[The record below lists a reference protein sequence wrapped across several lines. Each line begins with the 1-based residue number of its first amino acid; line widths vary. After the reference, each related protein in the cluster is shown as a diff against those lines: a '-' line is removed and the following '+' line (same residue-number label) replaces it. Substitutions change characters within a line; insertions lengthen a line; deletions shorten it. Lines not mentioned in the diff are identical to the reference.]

1 LGELK
6 NGELGAARGCAPQR
20 QAYMMMSRV
29 RRSLLFPMLASLVVA
44 ACDPGLTLEPV
55 GWTPTGNLQ
64 WEAESDGV
72 HFVVSSLGG
81 LVGSEYESFELTVQN
96 RTSAQFVVD
105 EALLETNG
113 KIYKAETPREITEK
127 WPSVSPGATEQ
138 ISLLWSL
145 DGPLDEVFDETAAL
159 RVAFHL
165 DGTEHDIRIDFR
177 RRD

>member
-1 LGELK
+1 MRHE
-6 NGELGAARGCAPQR
+6 ARSAHLER
-20 QAYMMMSRV
+20 QAEIMMSRV
-29 RRSLLFPMLASLVVA
+29 RRFLVFPILASLVVT
-44 ACDPGLTLEPV
+44 ACEPGLTLEPV
-55 GWTPTGNLQ
+55 GWTPAGNLQ

-72 HFVVSSLGG
+72 RFVVSSMGG
-81 LVGSEYESFELTVQN
+81 FVGSEYESFELTVQN

>member
-1 LGELK
+1 
-6 NGELGAARGCAPQR
+6 
-20 QAYMMMSRV
+20 MMMSRV
-29 RRSLLFPMLASLVVA
+29 GRSLVFPVLASLVVT
-44 ACDPGLTLEPV
+44 ACGPGLTFEPV
-55 GWTPTGNLQ
+55 GWRPVENLQ

-72 HFVVSSLGG
+72 RFVVSSLDG
-81 LVGSEYESFELTVQN
+81 LVGSAYESFEFTVEN
-96 RTSAQFVVD
+96 RTSSQFVVD

-113 KIYKAETPREITEK
+113 KVYKAETPREITEK

-145 DGPLDEVFDETAAL
+145 DGPRDEVFDERPAL

-165 DGTEHDIRIDFR
+165 DATEHDVRIEFR

>member
-1 LGELK
+1 VRHE
-6 NGELGAARGCAPQR
+6 ARSAHLER
-20 QAYMMMSRV
+20 QAEIMMSRV
-29 RRSLLFPMLASLVVA
+29 RRSLLFPILASLVVT
-44 ACDPGLTLEPV
+44 ACEPGLRLEPV
-55 GWTPTGNLQ
+55 GWTPAGNLQ

-72 HFVVSSLGG
+72 RFVVSSMGG
-81 LVGSEYESFELTVQN
+81 LVGSEYGSFELTVQN
-96 RTSAQFVVD
+96 RTSSQFVVD

-113 KIYKAETPREITEK
+113 KIYKAETPREVTEK

-145 DGPLDEVFDETAAL
+145 DGPLDEVFDERAAL

>member
-1 LGELK
+1 
-6 NGELGAARGCAPQR
+6 
-20 QAYMMMSRV
+20 MTMSRV
-29 RRSLLFPMLASLVVA
+29 GRSLLFPVLASLVVA
-44 ACDPGLTLEPV
+44 GCGPGLTFEPV
-55 GWTPTGNLQ
+55 GWRPAGNLQ

-72 HFVVSSLGG
+72 RFVVSSLGG
-81 LVGSEYESFELTVQN
+81 LVGSAYESFEFTVEN
-96 RTSAQFVVD
+96 RTSSHFVVD

-113 KIYKAETPREITEK
+113 KVYKAETPREITEK

-145 DGPLDEVFDETAAL
+145 DGPRSEVFDETAAL

-165 DGTEHDIRIDFR
+165 DAMEHDIRIQFR